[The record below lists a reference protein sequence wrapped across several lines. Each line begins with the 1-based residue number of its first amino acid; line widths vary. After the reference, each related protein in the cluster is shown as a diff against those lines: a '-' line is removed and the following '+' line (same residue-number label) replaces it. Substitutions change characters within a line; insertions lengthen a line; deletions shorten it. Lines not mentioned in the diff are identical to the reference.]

1 MKKSY
6 FLYYLLAIN
15 NKHIFIMYQQPRLY
29 NYIKYHSWSQ
39 VNDIVYLTLEKNNKN
54 FRFYI
59 KVPQG
64 FQISKVNYKL
74 KELCLHY
81 LFYSLGVN
89 IKKKNS
95 AKEYPSYFLK
105 STIENPRKKFNNIAL
120 AYSNGIDSGACLDML
135 PKNITYPFFLY
146 RKLDKSD
153 VNLLKEIKINKNR
166 FKDHNYNAFQGVNK
180 INSTKLYNNQ
190 KKIEIIETDFELVR
204 IFINND
210 LTVGWHCPFG
220 HISILI
226 LLSDYYK
233 IGYLALGSTLEAR
246 FFGNGNFFHNVLSLS
261 KSESDLITANRILA
275 SVNLNLFYPVGGL
288 SEIITTKIVSNSKL
302 KDICNSC
309 TISNEVNCNKCI
321 KCFRKKGIIS
331 EKIKEL
337 LNSYPIKEAP
347 RINTVYAC
355 KKHNYTSSDF
365 INNLILKVDLSF
377 LERYYVNYL
386 YPLENETHLVPLQFK
401 SFIQKKLD
409 LLNLCAMNNEDLL
422 NIKKVNQIFNNS

>member
-1 MKKSY
+1 
-6 FLYYLLAIN
+6 
-15 NKHIFIMYQQPRLY
+15 MYQLPRLY
-29 NYIKYHSWSQ
+29 NYYKYHSWSQ
-39 VNDIVYLTLEKNNKN
+39 VNNIVYLTLKKNNKN

-64 FQISKVNYKL
+64 FQIAKVNYKL

-81 LFYSLGVN
+81 LFYGLNVN
-89 IKKKNS
+89 IRKNKGR
-95 AKEYPSYFLK
+95 KEYPSFFLK
-105 STIENPRKKFNNIAL
+105 SNVKGKHCAFSNIAL

-135 PKNITYPFFLY
+135 PKDITYPFFLY
-146 RKLDKSD
+146 RKIDKSD
-153 VNLLKEIKINKNR
+153 VNLLEEIKLERNR
-166 FKDHNYNAFQGVNK
+166 FENHNYNAFRGVNK
-180 INSTKLYNNQ
+180 INSTNLYTDQ

-204 IFINND
+204 TFINND
-210 LTVGWHCPFG
+210 LTVGWNCPFG

-261 KSESDLITANRILA
+261 KGESDLITASRILN
-275 SVNLNLFYPVGGL
+275 SVNLTLFYPVGGL
-288 SEIITTKIVSNSKL
+288 SEFITTKIIQDSVL

-337 LNSYPIKEAP
+337 LNSYPIKESP

-355 KKHNYTSSDF
+355 KKHNYINSDF
-365 INNLILKVDLSF
+365 INNLLLKVDLSF
-377 LERYYVNYL
+377 LERYYLNYL
-386 YPLENETHLVPLQFK
+386 YPLQNEIHLVPEQFK
-401 SFIQKKLD
+401 QCIQKKLES
-409 LLNLCAMNNEDLL
+409 LNINVMKDEDLS
-422 NIKKVNQIFNNS
+422 NMKKVKKYFN